1 MSQPP
6 KTFQNLHEI
15 FTTFLRIELRIVTVE
30 TRHVNSKGKWLMYT
44 ETRPLSG
51 FLVTASMVVM
61 LYKLYLNNSSN
72 KLTATLGT
80 ASLVVLHQIQG
91 PADRPPVTALPYPS
105 CFLFGIHSKF
115 LGVAPIHLETHTDRA
130 LADELSYGLQSWGC
144 VLLEGAVI
152 ASSLLTELP
161 KRFNGSLVLRHLQ
174 YVLSIAG
181 HQPLFIF
188 LFFLYVSF

>member
-1 MSQPP
+1 
-6 KTFQNLHEI
+6 
-15 FTTFLRIELRIVTVE
+15 
-30 TRHVNSKGKWLMYT
+30 MYT

-61 LYKLYLNNSSN
+61 LYKLYLNHSSN

-80 ASLVVLHQIQG
+80 ASLVVLYQIQG

-152 ASSLLTELP
+152 ASS
-161 KRFNGSLVLRHLQ
+161 G
-174 YVLSIAG
+174 
-181 HQPLFIF
+181 
-188 LFFLYVSF
+188 FFD